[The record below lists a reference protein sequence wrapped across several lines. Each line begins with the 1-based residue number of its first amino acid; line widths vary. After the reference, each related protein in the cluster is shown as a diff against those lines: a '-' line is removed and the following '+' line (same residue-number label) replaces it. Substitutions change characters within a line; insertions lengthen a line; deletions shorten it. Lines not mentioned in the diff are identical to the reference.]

1 MYSQS
6 LFIEC
11 VQIGDLYYNLWK
23 YSKEAEV
30 THKSE
35 NFEGWDITTA
45 NIPSSVEYNTE
56 TYIVTHIRDGAF
68 KNCSS
73 LTSVTIPN
81 SVTSIGNSAFNG
93 CTGLTSVTIPNSVTS
108 IGNSAFYGCSM
119 LQYLT
124 LGTGVNSIGINAFNT
139 CTYLINI
146 HAKMAF
152 PPTIDSNVFSNCGE
166 LSGITLNVPQSS
178 LAQYKKANIWKDFN
192 IQGANDKTS
201 NYTLTFRDKKAEI
214 LDSQFITIAIPD
226 APVINGFTFIKWQI
240 VEGDLENGIIIQAI
254 YKADEPSAASEV
266 VINSANKTQKLVRKG
281 NVYIL
286 RGDHTYTL
294 TGQEVK

>member
-1 MYSQS
+1 MKKIFTLFFVFVAGVGTMYSQS

-68 KNCSS
+68 KNCSR
-73 LTSVTIPN
+73 
-81 SVTSIGNSAFNG
+81 
-93 CTGLTSVTIPNSVTS
+93 LTSVTIPNSVTS

-152 PPTIDSNVFSNCGE
+152 PPTVDSNVFSNCGE
-166 LSGITLNVPQSS
+166 LSGISLIVPQSS
-178 LAQYKKANIWKDFN
+178 LAQYKKANVWKDFN
-192 IQGANDKTS
+192 IQGVNDNTS

-226 APVINGFTFIKWQI
+226 VPVINGFTFIKWQI
-240 VEGDLENGIIIQAI
+240 VEGDLENGINIQAI

-286 RGDHTYTL
+286 RGDRTYTL
-294 TGQEVK
+294 QGQEVR